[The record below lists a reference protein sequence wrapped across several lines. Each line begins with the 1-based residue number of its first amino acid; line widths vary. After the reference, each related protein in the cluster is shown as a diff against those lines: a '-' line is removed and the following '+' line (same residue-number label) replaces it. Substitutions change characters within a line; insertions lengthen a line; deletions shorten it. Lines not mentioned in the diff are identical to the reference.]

1 MANEARKEKEAAG
14 RAKLRAGY
22 QELENRK
29 ANVRMDVNLRE
40 PVKKGRFGASGTS
53 SSRALA
59 RGRSRADD
67 DSAVSTIWYQQ
78 KPTPAVLRLAFSPRR
93 AT

>member
-59 RGRSRADD
+59 RGRSRADLTLVGKR
-67 DSAVSTIWYQQ
+67 SRS
-78 KPTPAVLRLAFSPRR
+78 LRSGEVC
-93 AT
+93 